1 MLTPSM
7 SRSWKMVVALSL
19 ALNVAAGLALA
30 ARLFRAP
37 PPPGGPYAA
46 IYRAHRVSLF
56 RALDAQR
63 GAGGEARAPSPIV
76 FLGDSITD
84 GCEWSELLGRDDL
97 VNRGIQGDT
106 TADILAR
113 APLIRAMEPRL
124 VVLLVGVN
132 DLLARRPLEAITADY
147 ARILTALGP
156 ATLALS
162 VLPLRP
168 ALLDDPRTGE
178 EANRLRLE
186 LDARIKA
193 LALAAGARYA
203 DLGVE
208 LVDARGE
215 LEARYTQDGVHL
227 NGEGYMRL
235 EAALRPYLPG
245 EPRPR
250 EAPAK

>member
-1 MLTPSM
+1 M
-7 SRSWKMVVALSL
+7 SRSWKILLALSI
-19 ALNVAAGLALA
+19 ALNAAAGLALM
-30 ARLFRAP
+30 ARLRRPPAP
-37 PPPGGPYAA
+37 SGGPYAA

-56 RALDAQR
+56 HALDAQR
-63 GAGGEARAPSPIV
+63 GAGGETRAPSPIV

-84 GCEWSELLGRDDL
+84 GCEWSELLARGDL

-113 APLIRAMEPRL
+113 APLIRAMEPRS

-132 DLLARRPLEAITADY
+132 DLLTRRPLEAITGDY

-156 ATLALS
+156 ATLALA

-168 ALLDDPRTGE
+168 ALLDDPRAGE
-178 EANRLRLE
+178 EANRLRPE

-193 LALAAGARYA
+193 LALTAGARHA
-203 DLGVE
+203 DLGAD
-208 LVDARGE
+208 LADARGE
-215 LEARYTQDGVHL
+215 LDARYTEDGVHL

-235 EAALRPYLPG
+235 GVALRPHLPA
-245 EPRPR
+245 EPRPGD
-250 EAPAK
+250 APAK